1 MKTIRGLAVLG
12 LSLVLGGAL
21 AAPAWAAGKGAA
33 AAAVSPAAAAAAVG
47 GRVTADGQVDQMK
60 AMEKSIDQAIQD
72 EAAAKA
78 KADKE
83 TKVDAGS
90 KMLPPP
96 KTSTAAPEKK
106 PAGLKAWTIGTL
118 KAVKRDTDD
127 DRLAKGLAERAK
139 KEVSADKPEELEKA
153 LTDWLRGEGYYLCR
167 VTPTPD
173 GEHKDTK
180 TKDFTVNWGHIRN
193 VQIGFKEM
201 SWFSQEVQPGE
212 AKPDGHFF
220 SKEQIRY
227 RYLRETRN
235 QRAVAPNNVFNYN
248 TLYER
253 FYELNSHPD
262 LQAKI
267 TLDLPEDRE
276 TWSDEDRALDVDVE
290 VRERLPLHF
299 VFDVDNNGTDASEN
313 WMGRLTA
320 QYLNLTK
327 HDDVLTFNYQNSLQ
341 DFDALGGL
349 AGSYYLPHTFGTSHD
364 FGATLYGG
372 WTDVD
377 SEDVVEGIDVVG
389 SGWFGGFQE
398 SATLLDTAA
407 QSLRLSVGVVRRYV
421 KDHLE
426 VTSEGGHYR
435 LEANEVTVMPFSLA
449 LAYTQKKPDSLHGL
463 NFATVEALY
472 NAGDFMGTSDEE
484 EMKLQRTAADADYMI
499 IRAQV
504 ARLQML
510 DFGGMKTGAP
520 MFFVKASGQWSD
532 GPLIPAE
539 QMGLGGNGSVR
550 GYATR
555 EYLGDQG
562 VAGTLELRSP
572 ITLGFF
578 TRKIPA
584 WFGATASASKDGA
597 KAKGDDTPNDRLQG
611 VLFAD
616 AGYIRIEDPLPGEE
630 DDKTLYSVGL
640 GARLAISSTFQVTC
654 DVGFPLEE
662 TSDSKDACVHF
673 AAQLQF

>member
-12 LSLVLGGAL
+12 LTLALGWAM
-21 AAPAWAAGKGAA
+21 AAPAVAAGKGAA
-33 AAAVSPAAAAAAVG
+33 APAAPAAAAAVG
-47 GRVTADGQVDQMK
+47 GRITSDGQIDQMK
-60 AMEKSIDQAIQD
+60 AMEKSVEKALQ
-72 EAAAKA
+72 EEEAAKA

-83 TKVDAGS
+83 TKVGAGG
-90 KMLPPP
+90 KTVPPP
-96 KTSTAAPEKK
+96 KTSTATAAKK
-106 PAGLKAWTIGTL
+106 PPANAWTIGKL
-118 KAVKRDTDD
+118 EVVKGDKDKDD
-127 DRLAKGLAERAK
+127 DDFSANLVKRAK
-139 KEVSADKPEELEKA
+139 KAVSAENADGLTKA

-167 VTPTPD
+167 VTP
-173 GEHKDTK
+173 GEQHATDKQVDYK
-180 TKDFTVNWGHIRN
+180 VNWGHIRN

-201 SWFSQEVQPGE
+201 SWFGKKVQPGE
-212 AKPDGHFF
+212 AKPDGHWF

-227 RYLRETRN
+227 RYLRD
-235 QRAVAPNNVFNYN
+235 VAPSNVFNYN
-248 TLYER
+248 TLYNR
-253 FYELNSHPD
+253 FYDLNAHPD
-262 LQAKI
+262 LTTKI
-267 TLDLPEDRE
+267 TLDLPEDTE
-276 TWSDEDRALDVDVE
+276 DWSDEDRALDVDVE

-299 VFDVDNNGTDASEN
+299 VLDVDNNGTDASEN

-349 AGSYYLPHTFGTSHD
+349 AGSYYLPHYFGTTRE

-389 SGWFGGFQE
+389 SGWFAGFQE
-398 SATLLDTAA
+398 SATLVNTAS

-426 VTSEGGHYR
+426 VTSDGGRYR

-449 LAYTQKKPDSLHGL
+449 LMYSEKKPDALHGL
-463 NFATVEALY
+463 NFVTVEALY

-499 IRAQV
+499 VRAQA

-520 MFFVKASGQWSD
+520 MVFVKASGQWSD

-584 WFGATASASKDGA
+584 WFGATAPAKTADAKD
-597 KAKGDDTPNDRLQG
+597 KGDDTPADRLQG

-640 GARLAISSTFQVTC
+640 GARLAISSSFQVTC

-662 TSDSKDACVHF
+662 TSDSDDACVHF
-673 AAQLQF
+673 TAQVQF

>member
-1 MKTIRGLAVLG
+1 
-12 LSLVLGGAL
+12 
-21 AAPAWAAGKGAA
+21 
-33 AAAVSPAAAAAAVG
+33 
-47 GRVTADGQVDQMK
+47 MK

-83 TKVDAGS
+83 TKIGAGG
-90 KMLPPP
+90 KTVPPP
-96 KTSTAAPEKK
+96 ETSDETTEKN
-106 PAGLKAWTIGTL
+106 PAGLKPWKIGTIES
-118 KAVKRDTDD
+118 VKGAKDRDEEDQVEKLTD
-127 DRLAKGLAERAK
+127 RAK
-139 KEVSADKPEELEKA
+139 KAVSADDPEGLTKA
-153 LTDWLRGEGYYLCR
+153 LTEWLRGEGYYLCK
-167 VTPTPD
+167 VTPGDKHTAD
-173 GEHKDTK
+173 KKVDYK
-180 TKDFTVNWGHIRN
+180 INWGHIRN

-201 SWFSQEVQPGE
+201 SWFRQEVQPGE
-212 AKPDGHFF
+212 AKPNGRWF
-220 SKEQIRY
+220 KQEQIRY
-227 RYLRETRN
+227 RYLRD
-235 QRAVAPNNVFNYN
+235 VASSNVFNYN

-267 TLDLPEDRE
+267 TLDLPQDTE

-320 QYLNLTK
+320 QYLNLT
-327 HDDVLTFNYQNSLQ
+327 HNDDVLTFNYQNSLQ

-349 AGSYYLPHTFGTSHD
+349 AGSYYLPHTFGTTRN

-389 SGWFGGFQE
+389 SGWFAGFQE
-398 SATLLDTAA
+398 SATLLPDNP
-407 QSLRLSVGVVRRYV
+407 LRELKLSVGVVRRYV

-510 DFGGMKTGAP
+510 DFGGLKTGAP

-597 KAKGDDTPNDRLQG
+597 KAKGDDTPDDRLQG